1 MSTLSD
7 EAAGAAAARAG
18 DRLKTAPGGCRIYA
32 LEPATG
38 RWCITPEIY
47 YLEPRPTCTVCREG
61 ALWAGRPRHRSGV
74 WLYPV
79 RCGCGFAVLESPWR
93 LTMAG
98 TWHWWRTGAA
108 GVASEWSRD
117 YVRVFLDDYRT
128 ESWARRLRLETERAG
143 A

>member
-1 MSTLSD
+1 
-7 EAAGAAAARAG
+7 
-18 DRLKTAPGGCRIYA
+18 
-32 LEPATG
+32 
-38 RWCITPEIY
+38 
-47 YLEPRPTCTVCREG
+47 
-61 ALWAGRPRHRSGV
+61 
-74 WLYPV
+74 
-79 RCGCGFAVLESPWR
+79 
-93 LTMAG
+93 MAG